1 MFLYGFRYS
10 DIHIFSLQI
19 FRIKDSGFR
28 IKDSGFRIKDSG
40 SRYSGS
46 RCSESGYS
54 GPQLFKNIIEILRQG
69 CFRFDIGS

>member
-19 FRIKDSGFR
+19 FR

-54 GPQLFKNIIEILRQG
+54 GPQLFKNIIEIIRQG